1 MSRFF
6 RVLLIGTMLLSGL
19 PLASVQ
25 AQSRMSDKDVEAT
38 MRNLREDAK
47 SFRSAFDS
55 SVEKSTIR
63 KTSREKDAKA
73 QVRSFQDQTETLL
86 NQFKK
91 EKQANDYLPSV
102 MDTASQIDVLLRAVE
117 LESRPGSNRRG
128 PRASSEFRL
137 ELIASSKL
145 ENGEGPNF
153 IRILA
158 PS

>member
-6 RVLLIGTMLLSGL
+6 RVLLMGTLLLSGL
-19 PLASVQ
+19 SVTGVR

-38 MRNLREDAK
+38 MKNLTEDAK

-73 QVRSFQDQTETLL
+73 QVKSFEDQTETLL

-91 EKQANDYLPSV
+91 K
-102 MDTASQIDVLLRAVE
+102 
-117 LESRPGSNRRG
+117 
-128 PRASSEFRL
+128 
-137 ELIASSKL
+137 
-145 ENGEGPNF
+145 
-153 IRILA
+153 
-158 PS
+158 

>member
-1 MSRFF
+1 
-6 RVLLIGTMLLSGL
+6 MLLSGL

-117 LESRPGSNRRG
+117 LDSTTTMRWNKVRADLDQIAEAHGLPASSGSN
-128 PRASSEFRL
+128 
-137 ELIASSKL
+137 
-145 ENGEGPNF
+145 
-153 IRILA
+153 
-158 PS
+158 